1 MKSSKALAFGISNVF
16 LSTALMLCFDAQAGA
31 KSNSSNADYRTFT
44 ASFHQALA
52 VESWPKCISACDA
65 YLAKHPDDVRIRATR
80 GYALLQFNREAQSIA
95 DLSAAIK
102 GGMTDLPADLVEDH
116 PSSLLSLRG
125 FALMRAGKLKEGVA
139 DLEQTLKN
147 KPLLVSSF
155 MNNKSDYQN
164 LSAAYSRLG
173 DRTKAAQCNKTAVEM
188 ENKLQSVLQ
197 PRIANQSDA
206 KASVAKLKTE
216 CAASPKSSI
225 GWTKLTVYQI
235 YLNQWTDALK
245 SVDNAIAIE
254 PYMSRTHLM
263 RLEILK
269 NLHREAEA
277 KAEAEIILKNASR
290 PSGSAESA
298 GDRMLV
304 TARMVE
310 IYKKFDDLDGQIK
323 VLETGARAGVSGE
336 SQLYDLA
343 QLYARKKLWAKA
355 VDAYG
360 EALDYATDNQ
370 PLILEQRAKAYK
382 MLGHTKEAARDES
395 EARQMRQKSRKI

>member
-1 MKSSKALAFGISNVF
+1 
-16 LSTALMLCFDAQAGA
+16 MLCFDAQAGA
-31 KSNSSNADYRTFT
+31 KSNSPNADYRTFT
-44 ASFHQALA
+44 ASFHQALV

-65 YLAKHPDDVRIRATR
+65 YLAKHPDDVRVRATR

-95 DLSAAIK
+95 DLSVAIK

-125 FALMRAGKLKEGVA
+125 FALLRAGKLKEGVA
-139 DLEQTLKN
+139 DLERTLKN

-164 LSAAYSRLG
+164 LSTAYLRLG
-173 DRTKAAQCNKTAVEM
+173 DRAKAAQCNKTAADM

-197 PRIANQSDA
+197 PRIANESEA
-206 KASVAKLKTE
+206 KATVAKLKAE
-216 CAASPKSSI
+216 CAAAPKSSI
-225 GWTKLTVYQI
+225 AWTRLTVYLI
-235 YLNQWTDALK
+235 YLNKWTDAQK

-254 PYMSRTHLM
+254 PYLSRTHLM

-277 KAEAEIILKNASR
+277 KAEAEIILRNASR

-298 GDRMLV
+298 GDRMIV
-304 TARMVE
+304 TARMIE
-310 IYKKFDDLDGQIK
+310 IYKKFDDLDGQIR
-323 VLETGARAGVSGE
+323 VLETGAKAGISGE

-343 QLYARKKLWAKA
+343 QCYARKKQWAKA

-360 EALDYATDNQ
+360 EALDFATDNQ
-370 PLILEQRAKAYK
+370 PLILEQRAKAHRV
-382 MLGHTKEAARDES
+382 LGHTKEAEKDVA
-395 EARQMRQKSRKI
+395 EAYRLRNKRTKI

>member
-1 MKSSKALAFGISNVF
+1 MKSSRALAFGISSVF
-16 LSTALMLCFDAQAGA
+16 LSTALLLCFDAPAGA
-31 KSNSSNADYRTFT
+31 KSNSPNADYRTFT
-44 ASFHQALA
+44 ASFHQALS
-52 VESWPKCISACDA
+52 VESWPKCISSCDA
-65 YLAKHPDDVRIRATR
+65 YLAKHPDDVRVKAAR

-95 DLSAAIK
+95 DLSAAIN
-102 GGMTDLPADLVEDH
+102 GGITDLPADLVEDH

-125 FALMRAGKLKEGVA
+125 FALMRVGKLKEGVA
-139 DLEQTLKN
+139 DLERTLKN

-155 MNNKSDYQN
+155 MNSKSDYQN
-164 LSAAYSRLG
+164 LSTAYARLG
-173 DRTKAAQCNKTAVEM
+173 DRTKAAQCNKTAAEM

-197 PRIANQSDA
+197 PRIANESDA
-206 KASVAKLKTE
+206 KGTVAKLKAE

-225 GWTKLTVYQI
+225 AWTRLTVYLI
-235 YLNQWTDALK
+235 YLNKWLDAQK

-254 PYMSRTHLM
+254 PYLSRTHLM

-269 NLHREAEA
+269 NLHRETEA

-304 TARMVE
+304 TARMIE
-310 IYKKFDDLDGQIK
+310 IYKKFDDIDGQIR
-323 VLETGARAGVSGE
+323 VLETGAKAGISGE

-343 QLYARKKLWAKA
+343 QCYARKKQWAKA

-360 EALDYATDNQ
+360 EALDFATDNQ
-370 PLILEQRAKAYK
+370 PLILEQRAKAHRV
-382 MLGHTKEAARDES
+382 LGHTKEAEKDVA
-395 EARQMRQKSRKI
+395 EAYRLRNKRTKI

>member
-1 MKSSKALAFGISNVF
+1 M
-16 LSTALMLCFDAQAGA
+16 
-31 KSNSSNADYRTFT
+31 
-44 ASFHQALA
+44 
-52 VESWPKCISACDA
+52 VESWPKCISACDT
-65 YLAKHPDDVRIRATR
+65 YLAKHPDDARVRATR
-80 GYALLQFNREAQSIA
+80 GYALLQYNREAQSIA

-102 GGMTDLPADLVEDH
+102 SGISDLPADLVEDH

-125 FALMRAGKLKEGVA
+125 FALLRAGKLKEGVA
-139 DLEQTLKN
+139 DLEKTLKN
-147 KPLLVSSF
+147 KPLLVSAF
-155 MNNKSDYQN
+155 MNSKSDYQN

-173 DRTKAAQCNKTAVEM
+173 DRAKAAQCGKTAADL
-188 ENKLQSVLQ
+188 ENQVQLILQ

-206 KASVAKLKTE
+206 KASVARLKAE
-216 CAASPKSSI
+216 CAAPPKSSI

-254 PYMSRTHLM
+254 PYMNRTHLM

-277 KAEAEIILKNASR
+277 KSEADIILRSASR

-370 PLILEQRAKAYK
+370 PLILEQRAKAHK
-382 MLGHTKEAARDES
+382 MLGHTKEAEKDMA
-395 EARQMRQKSRKI
+395 EADRLRHKRTKI